1 MNLIIVSPE
10 CTVYQGEVSSVTL
23 PGTSGAFEVLD
34 NHAPLISSLKTGEVI
49 IKDAEGEKKIGILSG
64 FVEVA
69 NNEVSICVEQSA
81 QKK

>member
-10 CTVYQGEVSSVTL
+10 STIYQGEVSSVTP

-81 QKK
+81 QKM

>member
-10 CTVYQGEVSSVTL
+10 STVYQGEATSVTL

-34 NHAPLISSLKTGEVI
+34 NHAPLISSLKSGEVI